1 MIIQSSSRCLDG
13 RAPGRLCS
21 AMLAGRAQEEQG
33 QAGGDP
39 HLLPKEGKVLSA
51 VAWKDTYPL
60 KSFSKVFRFLP
71 DATLNPK
78 P

>member
-1 MIIQSSSRCLDG
+1 MGGLQEGYVQQCLLGG
-13 RAPGRLCS
+13 RKKS
-21 AMLAGRAQEEQG
+21 KDKLAVT
-33 QAGGDP
+33 
-39 HLLPKEGKVLSA
+39 LTFLPKEGKVLSA